1 MMICDLIRKDGWLL
15 SEYTDHDKKEVYLK
29 ISHDDRIE
37 GIELELE
44 EDGSCIAFQNL
55 IQRKYNNIKVHI
67 TPTVF
72 EDLGYFREFIEAQQV
87 ASDFAQEV
95 YKYAV
100 ENGYWD
106 L

>member
-1 MMICDLIRKDGWLL
+1 MLMTCDLIRKDGWVLT
-15 SEYTDHDKKEVYLK
+15 EYSDQEKWQTYLK
-29 ISHDDRIE
+29 ISHDDTVE

-44 EDGSCIAFQNL
+44 EQGVSYSVM
-55 IQRKYNNIKVHI
+55 KYNNIKVHI

-100 ENGYWD
+100 EHGYWD

>member
-1 MMICDLIRKDGWLL
+1 M
-15 SEYTDHDKKEVYLK
+15 
-29 ISHDDRIE
+29 
-37 GIELELE
+37 
-44 EDGSCIAFQNL
+44 
-55 IQRKYNNIKVHI
+55 KYNNIKVHI

-100 ENGYWD
+100 EYGYWD